1 LDDEKDDE
9 EIYLEDANKIYLKKN
24 FIEELNQLIDKN
36 NKDLNKKERERLTR
50 FLEKWKILFAPNSKN
65 PGTTTKTKCF
75 ANTMPNTP
83 PIRCNP
89 YRTSLKAQDEL
100 KKQVKEMLENNIIQR
115 SNSPWAF
122 PVVLAIKSD
131 GTWRFCVDY
140 TKLNQHTIK
149 DNFPIPNIEDYL
161 DRLQSSKIF
170 TVLDF
175 ASGFWQ
181 ITINEDDKRNFLLLQ
196 ILANILSTTCHL
208 DLLMLQQYFRE
219 PFQRHWTLYCIYAV

>member
-1 LDDEKDDE
+1 MTIKKDTIIGNASRNVYDILTLEQVEKLDDEIVDE

-24 FIEELNQLIDKN
+24 FIDELNQLIDKN
-36 NKDLNKKERERLTR
+36 NEDLNKKERERLTR

-181 ITINEDDKRNFLLLQ
+181 IPINEDDKEKFSFITNFG
-196 ILANILSTTCHL
+196 T
-208 DLLMLQQYFRE
+208 
-219 PFQRHWTLYCIYAV
+219 